1 MDRRRFLGAVGV
13 GAGLLMT
20 GEIAEA
26 QETAAPGK
34 ATRKVYF
41 GAYTTWSGG
50 AQGIGIG
57 AYDSATG
64 QLTTTG
70 VIKGVTNPSWVEES
84 RDGRFLY
91 AVNET
96 SDGAVTAINAATGKV
111 INKQP
116 TGGADPC
123 HLAIDP
129 SGKFLVTADY
139 SSGSVTVLPI
149 RPDGGL
155 GARTHL
161 VKHKGSGPD
170 PDRQKTP
177 HAHQVVFDPQ
187 GKFIAAVDLGADAV
201 FTYTLSPEGKLTP
214 VNTAKLKPGAG
225 PRHIAFHPNGKV
237 AYVANELDSTIVV
250 CAYDNGKLTPGQVLK
265 TAPSS
270 PVRNYPAEVFVSPD
284 GRFVYLS
291 NRGHDSVAVFSV
303 DGATLKLVET
313 TPVGGKYPRHITLD
327 PTGRFLFAANQNS
340 NLVTSFAVDS
350 ATGKLKAAGTPLK
363 TQIPVCVTPTRL
375 G

>member
-1 MDRRRFLGAVGV
+1 
-13 GAGLLMT
+13 MT

-26 QETAAPGK
+26 TPK
-34 ATRKVYF
+34 ATKRVFF

-50 AQGIGIG
+50 AQGVGIG
-57 AYDSATG
+57 TYDPANG
-64 QLTTTG
+64 QLKSTG
-70 VIKGVTNPSWVEES
+70 VIKGVVNPSWVEES

-96 SDGAVTAINAATGKV
+96 SDGGVTAINAQTLKV
-111 INKQP
+111 INKQV

-129 SGKFLVTADY
+129 SGRFLVTADY
-139 SSGSVTVLPI
+139 SSGSLSVFPI

-170 PDRQKTP
+170 PDRQKGP
-177 HAHQVVFDPQ
+177 HAHQVVFDPH
-187 GKFIAAVDLGADAV
+187 GKHLLAVDLGADAV
-201 FTYTLSPEGKLTP
+201 FSYTLSAQGKLTL

-225 PRHIAFHPNGKV
+225 PRHLAFHPNGKT
-237 AYVANELDSTIVV
+237 AYIANELDSTIVV
-250 CAYDNGKLTPGQVLK
+250 SAYDNGKLTPGQVLK
-265 TAPSS
+265 TAPAGG
-270 PVRNYPAEVFVSPD
+270 VRNYPAEVLVSQD

-291 NRGHDSVAVFSV
+291 NRGHDSVAVFAV
-303 DGATLKLVET
+303 DGAGLKLVET
-313 TPVGGKYPRHITLD
+313 TPTGGKFPRHITLD
-327 PTGRFLFAANQNS
+327 PSGRFLFAANQNS
-340 NLVTSFAVDS
+340 NLVTSFSVDR
-350 ATGKLKAAGTPLK
+350 ATGRLTPAGTPLS
-363 TQIPVCVTPTRL
+363 TPIPVCVQPTRL